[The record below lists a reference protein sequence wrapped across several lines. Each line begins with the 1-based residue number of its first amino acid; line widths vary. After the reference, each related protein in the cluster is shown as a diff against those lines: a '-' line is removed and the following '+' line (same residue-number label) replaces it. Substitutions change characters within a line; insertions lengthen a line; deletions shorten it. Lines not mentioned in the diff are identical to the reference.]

1 MAKVKE
7 AAAPSLLEIAIRK
20 FRAAQPPVLAFIDS
34 GPVLVVFMLMT
45 FWALFASEVHLATT
59 TSDKY
64 DAPFA
69 LVSLTFMVLFGIEVP
84 RCEVREPV
92 S

>member
-1 MAKVKE
+1 MAT
-7 AAAPSLLEIAIRK
+7 PSLLEIAARK
-20 FRAAQPPVLAFIDS
+20 FRAAQPPVLAFVDS
-34 GPVLVVFMLMT
+34 GPVLVIFMMMT

-92 S
+92 AGP

>member
-1 MAKVKE
+1 
-7 AAAPSLLEIAIRK
+7 LLEIAIRK
-20 FRAAQPPVLAFIDS
+20 FRAAQPPVLAFVDS

-64 DAPFA
+64 DVPFA
-69 LVSLTFMVLFGIEVP
+69 WASLTFMALFGVEVP
-84 RCEVREPV
+84 RCEVSEPV